1 MEIGI
6 ILFIAMLLLSLL
18 KHKARIPMTMQKTL
32 RPWMLNINRFSRT
45 SQRTMCLPTVRP

>member
-6 ILFIAMLLLSLL
+6 ILFIALLLSLL
-18 KHKARIPMTMQKTL
+18 KYKARIPMTMQKTL
-32 RPWMLNINRFSRT
+32 RPWMLNMNRFSRK